1 MFHEPRNSFQLWMS
15 KRVGVTGLEPA
26 TLWSQTRCATNC
38 ATPRLYYHAIS
49 RPLKR
54 YRLSPRLS
62 CVCAIFLSFF
72 LNLSQVFFFDCLNSS
87 GYSFKLYITNFLQI
101 YLVFPKQSNKKGS
114 FFEGCCSGSHRFE
127 RSPYI
132 LPGRLCIQYYNK
144 NYLCGGDRNRTC
156 TVGVTG
162 VKVDCCSLPIRK
174 TFLRCATITPR
185 HHLWGRIDSN
195 YRHTV

>member
-101 YLVFPKQSNKKGS
+101 YLVFPKQSTKKVVS
-114 FFEGCCSGSHRFE
+114 SKVVVAE
-127 RSPYI
+127 
-132 LPGRLCIQYYNK
+132 
-144 NYLCGGDRNRTC
+144 
-156 TVGVTG
+156 VT
-162 VKVDCCSLPIRK
+162 
-174 TFLRCATITPR
+174 
-185 HHLWGRIDSN
+185 DSN
-195 YRHTV
+195 GPRTFCRDACAYNTTTKTTFAVATGIEPVLSA

>member
-101 YLVFPKQSNKKGS
+101 YLVFPKQSNIAQIGQCARDSARRRRESTSSIS
-114 FFEGCCSGSHRFE
+114 FIPPTIICS
-127 RSPYI
+127 P
-132 LPGRLCIQYYNK
+132 L
-144 NYLCGGDRNRTC
+144 
-156 TVGVTG
+156 
-162 VKVDCCSLPIRK
+162 
-174 TFLRCATITPR
+174 
-185 HHLWGRIDSN
+185 
-195 YRHTV
+195 